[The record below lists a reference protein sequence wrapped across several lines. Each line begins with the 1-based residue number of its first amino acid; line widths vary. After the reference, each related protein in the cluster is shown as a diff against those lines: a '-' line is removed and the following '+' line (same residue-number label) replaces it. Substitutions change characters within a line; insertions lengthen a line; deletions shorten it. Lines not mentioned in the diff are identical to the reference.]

1 MREVFD
7 VWVIGLKDGVII
19 TINGRLDHDI
29 SEGLVFK
36 QNTETVA
43 VFAEY
48 AYALKKES

>member
-1 MREVFD
+1 MEEVFD
-7 VWVIGLKDGVII
+7 VWVIGLKGDVII
-19 TINGRLDHDI
+19 TIKGSLDHDI

-43 VFAEY
+43 VIAEY